1 MKYTTKRNIQF
12 SIFTIA
18 VVIAFT
24 GCSTN
29 NNAFPSSGTYDAD
42 TFREKYDPDP
52 NVDYSLQKK
61 KKKKKLNLP
70 SGTYDAATFRA
81 KYDPDP
87 NVDYGY
93 GKGSSSSSS
102 SSEFWAGIGNF
113 GKGLLIAVANI
124 DYPSNS
130 ASSSGYDDY
139 GMGLNSLSTKRRVR
153 DGHSAYEGYK
163 RNVRRSNRANANTG
177 FQGISG
183 QKYKYDLSDP
193 IDRHNYSTD
202 LAAQHR
208 DSTNL
213 NVQTDRGMGQHGGGA
228 YSD

>member
-87 NVDYGY
+87 NIDYGY

-102 SSEFWAGIGNF
+102 SSGFLAGIFNLGE
-113 GKGLLIAVANI
+113 GLLIAVANI
-124 DYPSNS
+124 EYPSNGV
-130 ASSSGYDDY
+130 SSSGYNPT
-139 GMGLNSLSTKRRVR
+139 LNYDPDAGRVR
-153 DGHSAYEGYK
+153 NGHSAYEGYK
-163 RNVRRSNRANANTG
+163 RNVQRSNRANANTG
-177 FQGISG
+177 YQGSSR
-183 QKYKYDLSDP
+183 QKYKYDLSNP
-193 IDRHNYSTD
+193 VDRFNYSGD

-213 NVQTDRGMGQHGGGA
+213 NVQMDRGMGQHGGGA